1 VDGDRGRSVEAG
13 GGEGDALE
21 QRRGE
26 EIWVCL
32 PLRWWCGGQ
41 GGGSMLFMRQEARLS
56 GALVLYALVQAG
68 AVLGGGGQVSPPAEE
83 DIRLRENEIRNL
95 QSPPGWVP

>member
-1 VDGDRGRSVEAG
+1 MRLS
-13 GGEGDALE
+13 
-21 QRRGE
+21 RGE
-26 EIWVCL
+26 ERKSGSAF
-32 PLRWWCGGQ
+32 PCGGDVVVR